1 LLFLHP
7 GTERKSHQE
16 LYWEN
21 GYLWGT
27 GKQQLSQQA
36 VGGEDSGMADFQF
49 GVRRVAHAL
58 ASSCRFVGF
67 GRDEREC

>member
-1 LLFLHP
+1 MLFWDP
-7 GTERKSHQE
+7 GTEGKSHLE
-16 LYWEN
+16 PIL
-21 GYLWGT
+21 
-27 GKQQLSQQA
+27 GKRIFMGNRETAAS